1 MKKERDL
8 IIKENLL
15 TQSFLSGLVP
25 DNLELKNIS
34 FSYDEKKI
42 LENINLSIPRGSIIS
57 IEGESGSGKSTL
69 LDLITGLQ
77 KPSVG
82 QILFNE
88 EVVEE
93 YSLTDITG
101 YVIQDTY
108 IFNKSLRE
116 NIALGIDPIDIDEK
130 KVENLRR
137 FEFNES
143 YFFKRWFKYNVR
155 RRGVFISGGQRQ
167 RIGIARALYKDS
179 KILILDEATSSLDN
193 ESEEE
198 VLNILKQKKG
208 KVTILITAH
217 RGQILNIADHRYKIF
232 DKSIQPIGD

>member
-1 MKKERDL
+1 MILSIQTLNFSSTSTQNVKDYFEKERDML
-8 IIKENLL
+8 IKENLL

-25 DNLELKNIS
+25 DKLELKNIS

-77 KPSVG
+77 KPSAG

-88 EVVEE
+88 EVVDEE

-130 KVENLRR
+130 VLKILEDLNLMSLTSSKDGL
-137 FEFNES
+137 NIMLAGGS
-143 YFFKRWFKYNVR
+143 
-155 RRGVFISGGQRQ
+155 FISGGQRQ

-179 KILILDEATSSLDN
+179 KILFLMKQQ
-193 ESEEE
+193 
-198 VLNILKQKKG
+198 VL
-208 KVTILITAH
+208 
-217 RGQILNIADHRYKIF
+217 
-232 DKSIQPIGD
+232 